1 MRWIDRPRFA
11 VQLVRRKRSNF
22 YTLIAFARDPVP
34 DYEWINRGDP
44 RSRFLL
50 LGSTIEITAHPRGE
64 FEVYPASGART
75 FCDFN
80 GSPGV

>member
-1 MRWIDRPRFA
+1 LPSSMVW
-11 VQLVRRKRSNF
+11 RKRSNF

-34 DYEWINRGDP
+34 DYERINRGDP